1 MTWATL
7 VLSHSPLRVELVGTL
22 AVRIIFYL
30 LPSLLFFLFDILFPS
45 VSVAIKARGEL
56 GLPTGS
62 TKPARGLLGIGWKEA
77 KVVAWSLCNLLVCG
91 ILAQGVV
98 EHVLTKVLRYRSA
111 IRVSL
116 RLPYPWESVLDIL
129 RAFVVREFLT
139 YIIHR
144 FALHSPRSP
153 VSRYHLSWYHSLR
166 VPYPLTAHYDHPIPY
181 LLLKVV
187 PLYASAAAFRFHMTT
202 YMLFVALVSLE
213 ETFAY
218 SGYKTL
224 PTGFFLGGVARR
236 AEMHVIRNNGGGG
249 GGNCYFGVWGVLDW
263 LCGTTAPAV
272 EDHEQQEE
280 EDQLA
285 EEDIDEKMIRKAIE
299 EYRRL
304 LREKKGNG
312 NKTRRRRVNNN
323 R

>member
-1 MTWATL
+1 MT
-7 VLSHSPLRVELVGTL
+7 
-22 AVRIIFYL
+22 L
-30 LPSLLFFLFDILFPS
+30 L
-45 VSVAIKARGEL
+45 
-56 GLPTGS
+56 
-62 TKPARGLLGIGWKEA
+62 
-77 KVVAWSLCNLLVCG
+77 
-91 ILAQGVV
+91 Q
-98 EHVLTKVLRYRSA
+98 
-111 IRVSL
+111 
-116 RLPYPWESVLDIL
+116 
-129 RAFVVREFLT
+129 FLT

-153 VSRYHLSWYHSLR
+153 VARYHRSWYHSLR
-166 VPYPLTAHYDHPIPY
+166 ASYPLTAHYDHPITY
-181 LLLKVV
+181 LLVKVV

-213 ETFAY
+213 ETFAS

-236 AEMHVIRNNGGGG
+236 AEMHVIRS
-249 GGNCYFGVWGVLDW
+249 GNCYYGVWGILDW

-272 EDHEQQEE
+272 VEPVEDREQGE
-280 EDQLA
+280 EDEGQLT

-304 LREKKGNG
+304 IREKKSNG
-312 NKTRRRRVNNN
+312 TKIRRRRVNNN